1 MSDSTLSVG
10 SALLADEQAEQ
21 AVLGVLLKRPD
32 LLRDT
37 ATNLQ
42 PEDFYYERNRI
53 VFASIQALD
62 NERSAVDLVTVVS
75 HLTRHALIE
84 AAGGPAYLSR
94 LINEVPVI
102 ANAASYIGILRDY
115 ALRRRIVA
123 SARDIMR
130 SASESADGADG
141 LADSAVSAFMALALS
156 GSNNTV
162 RPIREPLQELLLQIE
177 NQMQAGKSGGLSGVS
192 SGFHQVDKKTNGWQR
207 GDLIIL
213 AARPGMGK
221 TAFALNLLT
230 NAAADRRGPTTG
242 VIFSLEMG
250 STQLAGR
257 ILSSMARV
265 PSDRL
270 RSGDLT
276 RTQIDSLYTTIDQLN
291 TLPIFIDETPSISIN
306 ELSRKCRQ
314 LKHEHNLG
322 FIVIDYLQ
330 LMTGSAQGKNP
341 NREQEISEISRR
353 LKALARE
360 LECPI
365 IALSQLNR
373 AVEQRADKRPML
385 ADLRESGAIEQD
397 ADLIIFLYRQ
407 VYYDRLLNKTEGDGA
422 SRDEPELMASRAGDD
437 AEVIIA
443 KHRSGET
450 GTCMLTFHESF
461 TLFTNRIGEG
471 SPVHTDDDFQE
482 ETQMRG
488 FDPSADFSAPPQAPR
503 EVAASTPAPPS
514 GAFDDAFDAHDFGS
528 DDDDLPL

>member
-1 MSDSTLSVG
+1 MSESAVHTGSTV
-10 SALLADEQAEQ
+10 LADEQAEQ

-32 LLRDT
+32 GLRDAAST
-37 ATNLQ
+37 LT

-53 VFASIQALD
+53 VFTAIQALD
-62 NERSAVDLVTVVS
+62 EERSAIDVVTVIS
-75 HLTRHALIE
+75 YLTLHSLLE
-84 AAGGPAYLSR
+84 AAGGPVYINR
-94 LINEVPVI
+94 LRNEVSSI
-102 ANAASYIGILRDY
+102 TNTQSYVAIVRDWS
-115 ALRRRIVA
+115 LRRRIVA
-123 SARDIMR
+123 EARDVIR
-130 SASESADGADG
+130 SASDASDGAEG
-141 LADSAVSAFMALALS
+141 VADSAVSTFMSLALTGTRS
-156 GSNNTV
+156 SV
-162 RPIREPLQELLLQIE
+162 QPLSSAISALVAQLAEQAK
-177 NQMQAGKSGGLSGVS
+177 AGKRGTLTGVT
-192 SGFHQVDKKTNGWQR
+192 SGFYNLDRKTSGWQK

-221 TAFALNLLT
+221 TAFALNLLV
-230 NAAADRRGPTTG
+230 NAASDPRGPCTG

-250 STQLAGR
+250 ATQLAGR

-276 RTQIDSLYTTIDQLN
+276 ELQFDNVYETTGKLGK
-291 TLPIFIDETPSISIN
+291 LPIFIDETPSISIS

-322 FIVIDYLQ
+322 FIIIDYLQ
-330 LMTGSAQGKNP
+330 LMTGSQLSRSS

-360 LECPI
+360 LECPV

-397 ADLIIFLYRQ
+397 ADIIVFLYRQ
-407 VYYDRLLNKTEGDGA
+407 VYYDRLMNKQDGGPSGGREDEVMP
-422 SRDEPELMASRAGDD
+422 SRDGDD

-450 GTCMLTFHESF
+450 GAVMLTFHEAF
-461 TLFTNRIGEG
+461 TLFTNRVGDQPPPI
-471 SPVHTDDDFQE
+471 TDADLQGHGFNPAEDF
-482 ETQMRG
+482 G
-488 FDPSADFSAPPQAPR
+488 G
-503 EVAASTPAPPS
+503 PAPAAPASFAKSEPPPPS
-514 GAFDDAFDAHDFGS
+514 PPGAFDAYDFG
-528 DDDDLPL
+528 DDDDDMPL